1 MKLLFIIG
9 TRPEAIKMA
18 PLIKKFKTYSKFEV
32 IVCNTG
38 QHKDLID
45 PIINFFN
52 IKIDYNLYTM
62 EDGQTLEGITSKILL
77 NLPKILK
84 ELKPDFLFVHGD
96 TTTSLSA
103 ALAAFYSKIKIA
115 HIEAGLRTFNKMAPF
130 PEEMN
135 RTLTAK
141 LADFHFAPTAEA
153 AKNLLLEGINN
164 NNVLITGN
172 TVIDALLDAVDLINE
187 NNDEIVALQ
196 KMIDFSKKII
206 LVTGHRRENFG
217 NGFEKIF
224 TALTKLT
231 KNRNDIVIVYPV
243 HPNPN
248 VKLLAEKHF
257 NNNPNIY
264 LTSPLGYDSFI
275 WLLKKSY
282 LVITDSG
289 GIQEEAPSLGKP
301 VLVLRDETERPEA
314 VAAGT
319 VILVGSDEDK
329 ILHEVNLL
337 LNDKVHYMNMSEL
350 NNPYGDGKASER
362 ILNFFVELSNRK

>member
-1 MKLLFIIG
+1 MKILFVIG

-18 PLIKKFKTYSKFEV
+18 PLIKKFNTNSQFQV

-38 QHKDLID
+38 QHKDLLD

-52 IKIDYNLYTM
+52 IKIDYNLFTM
-62 EDGQTLEGITSKILL
+62 EDSQTLEGVTSKILL
-77 NLPKILK
+77 NLPKIFK
-84 ELKPDFLFVHGD
+84 EVNPDFIFVHGD
-96 TTTSLSA
+96 TTTSFSA

-135 RTLTAK
+135 RTLTAR
-141 LADFHFAPTAEA
+141 LSDIHFAPTAEA
-153 AKNLLLEGINN
+153 GKNLHSEGVVNDVI
-164 NNVLITGN
+164 ITGN
-172 TVIDALLDAVDLINE
+172 TVIDALLEAVELINV
-187 NNDEIVALQ
+187 NNVEIVALN
-196 KMIDFSKKII
+196 KNIDFSKKVI
-206 LVTGHRRENFG
+206 LFTGHRRENFG

-224 TALTKLT
+224 SALTKLT
-231 KNRNDIVIVYPV
+231 KNRDDVVVVYPV

-257 NNNPNIY
+257 INNQNIY
-264 LTSPLGYDSFI
+264 LINPLGYDSFI
-275 WLLKKSY
+275 WLLKKSF

-329 ILHEVNLL
+329 ILHEANLL
-337 LNDKVHYMNMSEL
+337 LNDDVHYKKMSEL

-362 ILNFFVELSNRK
+362 IVNFFVELSNYKK